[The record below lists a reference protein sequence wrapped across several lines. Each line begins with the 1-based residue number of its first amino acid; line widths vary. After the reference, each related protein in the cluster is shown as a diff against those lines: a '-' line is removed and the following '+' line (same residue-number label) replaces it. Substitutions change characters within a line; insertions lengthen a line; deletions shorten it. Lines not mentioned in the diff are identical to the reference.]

1 MEQPI
6 LQLKNIS
13 KNYPGVKALSSVSLD
28 VRQGEIHALL
38 GENGAG
44 KSTLIKVITGAIE
57 PTEGSIVFLGTERTS
72 HSPLEAISAGIGAV
86 YQEFNLVPSLNISDN
101 IFYGR
106 EFKNGIFNDF
116 ARMHTECKAIF
127 QKMGFDIDPQ
137 AKVSDLSVGYQ
148 QIVEIA
154 KWLTRDVKLLIL
166 DEPTAPLTDSEIDVL
181 FKLVLKLKE
190 KGVTI
195 VFITHRLDELF
206 RITDR
211 VTVMRDGCYV
221 ATYNTVETTKQL
233 LVNAMVGR
241 ELLATFPKR
250 DNAIGEP
257 ILRADQLCT
266 SFLKSISFELRQGE
280 ILGFAG
286 LVGAGRTETARA
298 LFGADELDSGSIFL
312 DGKPVLIDAPM
323 AAIRLG
329 MGLIPE
335 DRKKHGVLLELSVR
349 ENITFASLKNF
360 SRWAMLLFKKEKTKV
375 SELISALKV
384 KTPSD
389 DQKVKNL
396 SGGNQQKVVLAK
408 WLATKCR
415 ILIFDEPTR
424 GIDVGAK
431 HEIYKLM
438 RKLTAEGKSIIMI
451 SSEMPELLGM
461 SDRIIV
467 MHEGTIVAKLDNVNL
482 TQERILS
489 LASGHQ

>member
-6 LQLKNIS
+6 LQLKEIS
-13 KNYPGVKALSSVSLD
+13 KIYPGVTALSSVSLD
-28 VRQGEIHALL
+28 VKQGEIHALL

-57 PTEGSIVFLGTERTS
+57 PTEGSIVFLGKERSS

-116 ARMHTECKAIF
+116 ARMNTECKAIF
-127 QKMGFDIDPQ
+127 QTMGFDIDPL

-154 KWLTRDVKLLIL
+154 KWLTRDVQLLIL

-195 VFITHRLDELF
+195 IFITHRLDELF

-257 ILRADQLCT
+257 ILRADHLST
-266 SFLKSISFELRQGE
+266 SFLKDISFELRRGE

-298 LFGADELDSGSIFL
+298 LFGADALVSGSIFL
-312 DGKPVLIDAPM
+312 DGKTVLIDAPM

-335 DRKKHGVLLELSVR
+335 DRKQHGVLLELSVR

-360 SRWAMLLFKKEKTKV
+360 SRWAMLLFKKEKAKV
-375 SELISALKV
+375 AELIGALKI

-408 WLATKCR
+408 WMATKCR

-461 SDRIIV
+461 SDRIVV
-467 MHEGTIVAKLDNVNL
+467 MHEGTIVSQLDNVNL

>member
-6 LQLKNIS
+6 LQLKEIS
-13 KNYPGVKALSSVSLD
+13 KIYPGVTALSSVSLD
-28 VRQGEIHALL
+28 VKQGEIHALL
-38 GENGAG
+38 GEN
-44 KSTLIKVITGAIE
+44 GAIE
-57 PTEGSIVFLGTERTS
+57 PTEGSIVFLGKERSS

-116 ARMHTECKAIF
+116 ARMNTECKAIF
-127 QKMGFDIDPQ
+127 QTMGFDIDPL

-154 KWLTRDVKLLIL
+154 KWLTRDVQLLIL

-195 VFITHRLDELF
+195 IFITHRLDELF

-257 ILRADQLCT
+257 ILRADHLST
-266 SFLKSISFELRQGE
+266 SFLKDISFELRRGE

-298 LFGADELDSGSIFL
+298 LFGADALVSGSIFL
-312 DGKPVLIDAPM
+312 DGKTVLIDAPM

-335 DRKKHGVLLELSVR
+335 DRKQHGVLLELSVR

-360 SRWAMLLFKKEKTKV
+360 SRWAMLLFKKEKAKV
-375 SELISALKV
+375 AELIGALKI

-408 WLATKCR
+408 WMATKCR

-461 SDRIIV
+461 SDRIVV
-467 MHEGTIVAKLDNVNL
+467 MHEGTIVSQLDNVNL

>member
-6 LQLKNIS
+6 LQLKEIS
-13 KNYPGVKALSSVSLD
+13 KIYPGVTALSSVSLD
-28 VRQGEIHALL
+28 VKQGEIHALL

-57 PTEGSIVFLGTERTS
+57 PTEGSIVFLGKERIS

-116 ARMHTECKAIF
+116 ARMNTECKAIF
-127 QKMGFDIDPQ
+127 QTMGFDIDPL

-154 KWLTRDVKLLIL
+154 KWLTRDVQLLIL

-195 VFITHRLDELF
+195 IFITHRLDELF

-257 ILRADQLCT
+257 ILRADHLST
-266 SFLKSISFELRQGE
+266 SFLKDISFELRRGE

-298 LFGADELDSGSIFL
+298 LFGADALVSGSIFL
-312 DGKPVLIDAPM
+312 DGKTVLIDAPM

-335 DRKKHGVLLELSVR
+335 DRKQHGVLLELSVR

-360 SRWAMLLFKKEKTKV
+360 SRWAMLLFKKEKAKV
-375 SELISALKV
+375 AELIGALKI

-408 WLATKCR
+408 WMATKCR

-461 SDRIIV
+461 SDRIVV
-467 MHEGTIVAKLDNVNL
+467 MHEGTIVSQLDNVNL